1 MFNDCFNVLFSACE
15 CHAIG
20 SVGKSCNNTS
30 GQCTCKEGVT
40 GLTCNRCARG
50 YQQSRSHEA
59 PCVSKLKRKSHI
71 FVTILLIYLN
81 YRNSTSYQYEY
92 ATKYSTRAT
101 QL

>member
-1 MFNDCFNVLFSACE
+1 MIVLMFYVAACE

-59 PCVSKLKRKSHI
+59 PCVSKFKRKSHI
-71 FVTILLIYLN
+71 FLQT
-81 YRNSTSYQYEY
+81 
-92 ATKYSTRAT
+92 
-101 QL
+101 